1 MKNRKLNTEEI
12 ETFGRELD
20 ALRAE
25 TLAKV
30 GAEDAGYIRDII
42 QLCRDHELLGRE
54 LLKNEGENP
63 AAWLK
68 GTYSLGIAKIL
79 ENMEIGHNIMHGQ
92 YDFMNDPETHSQT
105 YEWDTASTSE
115 SWRHSH
121 NYMHHT
127 YTNIVGKDRDL
138 GYGIMRLTD
147 QEPWKPQYLAQP
159 VSNFFLSVLFEWG
172 VALHDL
178 EADNIKNG
186 DKKLTLAELK
196 PVLAKMFSQAAK
208 DYVYFPATA
217 GKNMLPVLFG
227 NITANLMRN
236 VWAHAIIFCGHF
248 TTDAE
253 AFTQEETQNESRGAW
268 YLRQLKGSSNLKG
281 DWWFHILTGNL
292 SHQIEHHLF
301 PDVPA
306 WRYAQ
311 MAPKVQEIC
320 ARYDQNYNTGSF
332 AKQYGEVLKRIFRY
346 SLPDSWFK
354 SSNPTPALPL

>member
-1 MKNRKLNTEEI
+1 MKNRKLTPEEMNA
-12 ETFGRELD
+12 FGDELD

-25 TLAKV
+25 TLAKA
-30 GAEDAGYIRDII
+30 GKEDAEYIRDIV

-54 LLKNEGENP
+54 LLKSDGAKP
-63 AAWLK
+63 ADWLR
-68 GTYSLGIAKIL
+68 GTYALGIAKIL

-92 YDFMNDPETHSQT
+92 YDFMNDPDFHSQT
-105 YEWDTASTSE
+105 YEWDTASTSS

-127 YTNIVGKDRDL
+127 YTNVVGKDRDL
-138 GYGIMRLTD
+138 GYGILRLTD
-147 QEPWKPQYLAQP
+147 DEPWKPQYLAQP
-159 VSNFFLSVLFEWG
+159 ISNFMLSVLFEWG

-178 EADNIKNG
+178 EAENLKSG
-186 DKKLTLAELK
+186 KKQLTLQELK
-196 PVLAKMFSQAAK
+196 PILSKMFSQAAK
-208 DYVYFPATA
+208 DYVYFPVTA
-217 GKNMLPVLFG
+217 GKNALPVLFG

-248 TTDAE
+248 TEKAE
-253 AFTQEETQNESRGAW
+253 TFTVEETENESRGAW
-268 YLRQLKGSSNLKG
+268 YLRQLRGSSNLKG

-320 ARYDQNYNTGSF
+320 EKYGQHYNTGSF
-332 AKQYGEVLKRIFRY
+332 TKQYGEVLKRIFRY

-354 SSNPTPALPL
+354 KSETAALSA

>member
-1 MKNRKLNTEEI
+1 MKNRKLNPSELEA
-12 ETFGRELD
+12 FGAELD
-20 ALRAE
+20 QIREE

-30 GAEDAGYIRDII
+30 GEEDAQYIRDII

-54 LLKNEGENP
+54 LLKGDGSNP
-63 AAWLK
+63 ASWLR
-68 GTYSLGIAKIL
+68 GTWALGISKIL

-92 YDFMNDPETHSQT
+92 YDFMNDPDTHSQT

-147 QEPWKPQYLAQP
+147 QEPWKPQYLMQP
-159 VSNFFLSVLFEWG
+159 VSNMFLSLLFEWG

-178 EADNIKNG
+178 EANNLASG
-186 DKKLTLAELK
+186 AKKLTIAELK
-196 PVLAKMFSQAAK
+196 PVLSKMFAQFAK
-208 DYVYFPATA
+208 DYVYFPVTA
-217 GKNMLPVLFG
+217 GTNALPVLTG

-253 AFTQEETQNESRGAW
+253 TFTQEETTDESRGAW
-268 YLRQLKGSSNLKG
+268 YLRQLRGSSNLKG

-292 SHQIEHHLF
+292 SHQIEHHLY

-306 WRYAQ
+306 WRYAE
-311 MAPKVQEIC
+311 MAPKVQAVCEK
-320 ARYDQNYNTGSF
+320 YGQNYNTGSF
-332 AKQYGEVLKRIFRY
+332 AKQYSEVLKRIFRF
-346 SLPDSWFK
+346 SLPDTWFGK
-354 SSNPTPALPL
+354 STPALA